1 MTSYWVLTAA
11 TIAAT
16 FAFYRLIRWT
26 KNKILVGLLG
36 SAMFTVYLLWLF
48 YENFGVINLYIFC
61 VSFFFDFVFLFPGLW
76 EYAHDRRSRDDSD
89 ASRNLRD
96 DWLAVITVVGL
107 LFFYIC
113 PVVGWGL
120 SDLAVETN
128 WRALYASRAVL
139 SIVLPAL
146 SALVLLP
153 FLFRRALLFY
163 VPVVLLLA
171 ALPVWSGWN
180 TALDLSRGPRFQI
193 IRHGCYSDADA
204 PGELE
209 KCHCGG
215 DEVYCDRAEKDEEIL
230 LLPDTRRVL
239 RIAESNIPPAPGER
253 KELQIG
259 TPGFPERVTR
269 GELRSKSLPAQ

>member
-16 FAFYRLIRWT
+16 FALFRLIRWT

-48 YENFGVINLYIFC
+48 YGNFGVINLYIFC
-61 VSFFFDFVFLFPGLW
+61 VSFFFDFVFLSPGLW
-76 EYAHDRRSRDDSD
+76 EYAQGRRSRDDSD
-89 ASRNLRD
+89 TSKNLRD

-107 LFFYIC
+107 LFFYIG

-120 SDLAVETN
+120 SDLAGETN
-128 WRALYASRAVL
+128 WRALYTSRVVL
-139 SIVLPAL
+139 AIILPAV

-180 TALDLSRGPRFQI
+180 AALDLSDGPRFQI
-193 IRHGCYSDADA
+193 IRHGCYSDPDASAD
-204 PGELE
+204 LE
-209 KCHCGG
+209 RCLCGG
-215 DEVYCDRAEKDEEIL
+215 REISCDRAEKDEEIFM
-230 LLPDTRRVL
+230 LPHTRRVL
-239 RIAESNIPPAPGER
+239 RAAESNVPPAPGER
-253 KELQIG
+253 KELRIG
-259 TPGFPERVTR
+259 TPGFPKGVTR
-269 GELRSKSLPAQ
+269 GELRAKFFPTK